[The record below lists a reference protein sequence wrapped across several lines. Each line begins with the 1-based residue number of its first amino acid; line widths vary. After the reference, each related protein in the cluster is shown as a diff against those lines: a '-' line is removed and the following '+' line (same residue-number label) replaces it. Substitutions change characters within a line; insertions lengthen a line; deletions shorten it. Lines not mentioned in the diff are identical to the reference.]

1 MDKKQLPQ
9 ADVPRLF
16 STVAA
21 IFLGVIAGALAFRAY
36 YGIDV
41 AVGTYHVPIFMTW
54 VAAGVIGIVAAFA
67 FREA

>member
-21 IFLGVIAGALAFRAY
+21 ILLGVIAGALAFRAY

-41 AVGTYHVPIFMTW
+41 VVGTFHVPILMSW
-54 VAAGVIGIVAAFA
+54 VGAGVMGIVALFA